1 MDFQHHTNSTSMSG
15 SSSPSSKRG
24 VQEFYY
30 DIFQDK
36 KQKRNKHNCYRSGSI
51 VLGSVKEVSEDIEDY
66 LTSRIPHIQIQND
79 KFEFRQN
86 ISQRDRSSPLLI
98 RKQEYK
104 KRRASLS
111 PHGSNALQKVE
122 EVNGDDDE
130 LKNKCIFKLGLI
142 FDKNEFNHKQKRSS
156 IVKERTNHEPNQSI
170 IEDACENIKDQHT
183 FTNPTLKLKV
193 DEVDFG
199 QDKKQWAPE
208 EIIEIIEEEKPDI
221 IINLK
226 EKEMFQKVKKILHEE
241 RDFLKKILKG
251 DMIEQEDIKKKLDFQ
266 LQIGEAYW
274 NKLIQEA
281 EEQVNSDEDQL

>member
-1 MDFQHHTNSTSMSG
+1 MDFQHHTNSTSISG

-24 VQEFYY
+24 IQECYHDF
-30 DIFQDK
+30 FQDK
-36 KQKRNKHNCYRSGSI
+36 KSKRSKQNCYRSGSI

-66 LTSRIPHIQIQND
+66 LIQRIPHIQIQND

-111 PHGSNALQKVE
+111 PHGTNGLQKVE

-142 FDKNEFNHKQKRSS
+142 FDKNEFNDKQKRSS
-156 IVKERTNHEPNQSI
+156 IVKERTNHDPNLSI
-170 IEDACENIKDQHT
+170 LEDVQENVKDQHT
-183 FTNPTLKLKV
+183 YANTILKLKV

-208 EIIEIIEEEKPDI
+208 EMIEIIEEEKPDT
-221 IINLK
+221 IINVK
-226 EKEMFQKVKKILHEE
+226 EKEMFQKIKKILHEE

-251 DMIEQEDIKKKLDFQ
+251 EMIEQEDIKKKQ
-266 LQIGEAYW
+266 EYQMQIGEAHW
-274 NKLIQEA
+274 NQLIQEA
-281 EEQVNSDEDQL
+281 EEQVNSDEDHQ